1 MLAFFVIYNS
11 FLSSLSIVA
20 SSSSVNME
28 RFKDRNVEID
38 TRVNTYVKKWRLL
51 LVLNLGE

>member
-11 FLSSLSIVA
+11 FLSSFSIVA
-20 SSSSVNME
+20 SSSSVNMG

-38 TRVNTYVKKWRLL
+38 TRVNTHVKK
-51 LVLNLGE
+51 